1 MKQKFTLTHLRLPE
15 IQRWLRWQFA
25 RAWAALGTLELF
37 ALALM
42 ALWLGVSVQVN
53 QPLQAETVVLDAKIQ
68 DLQGQQ
74 KNMLQPGRARK
85 ADVDISTSFMNF
97 LPTDG
102 QREKQLGKLHQLAD
116 QHNLQLARVDYHLE
130 TLTVLSVQKL
140 SLRLS
145 VQGSYAMQRQFLHEL
160 LAALPNLA
168 LERITLEKSPGL
180 ADTMNTLLDVSLYYR
195 AAAQRSASL

>member
-1 MKQKFTLTHLRLPE
+1 MKQRLNLTLLRLPV
-15 IQRWLRWQFA
+15 IQRWLRWQCA
-25 RAWAALGTLELF
+25 RAWAALGALELF
-37 ALALM
+37 ALALI
-42 ALWLGVSVQVN
+42 ALWLGVYVQVN
-53 QPLQAETVVLDAKIQ
+53 QPLQAETVVLEAKIQ

-74 KNMLQPGRARK
+74 KTMLQPGRVRK
-85 ADVDISTSFMNF
+85 ADVDISQRFMNF
-97 LPTDG
+97 LPTNG
-102 QREKQLGKLHQLAD
+102 QREKQLSKLHQLAD
-116 QHNLQLARVDYHLE
+116 QHNLQLARVDYHIE
-130 TLTVLSVQKL
+130 TLNVLPVQKL